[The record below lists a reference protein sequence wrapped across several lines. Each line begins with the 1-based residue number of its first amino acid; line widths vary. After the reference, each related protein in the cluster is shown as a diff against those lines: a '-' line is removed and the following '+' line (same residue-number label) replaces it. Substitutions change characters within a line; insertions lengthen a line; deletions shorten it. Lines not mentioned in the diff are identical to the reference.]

1 MMFELIPFDR
11 TFRRVA
17 AFDPFREMNDLSRA
31 LVNNGCT
38 VSNFRTD
45 VSDTGDAF
53 VLECELP
60 GFKKEDINIGIEKE
74 LLTVSVER
82 KSEDEEK
89 KPNYVRRER
98 FYGSFSR
105 SFDLTGINTE
115 DIVAKYEDGILTIT
129 LPKKAEELPES
140 HRIEIM

>member
-1 MMFELIPFDR
+1 MFEMIPFDR
-11 TFRRVA
+11 SFRRVA
-17 AFDPFREMNDLSRA
+17 AFDPFREMDSLSRA
-31 LVNNGCT
+31 LANNGCA

-60 GFKKEDINIGIEKE
+60 GFRKEDISIDVKEE
-74 LLTVSVER
+74 LLTVSAER
-82 KSEDEEK
+82 KLEDEEK
-89 KPNYVRRER
+89 KAGFVRRER

-105 SFDLTGINTE
+105 SFDVTGINTE
-115 DIVAKYEDGILTIT
+115 EVAAKYADGVLTLT
-129 LPKKAEELPES
+129 LPKKAEEVPAS